1 MEKQVSIVVA
11 ASGEVKDIALSQGAT
26 VKEVLN
32 EAGLRGYQLSRKGG
46 EPLSPDTD
54 LYSEA
59 TDSEKLYATPEDVSV
74 GDGGSAPLFKIVTA
88 LRRMKDSIISKYKLY
103 LERFKKQRFFFIKR
117 ARLIRTRYIR
127 QLNTASRIRL
137 ERKYKRNFARIVRK
151 DKEYTYWQENG
162 WRKIGNEYRGFFQT
176 KFGKWRGVIAE
187 NYRNDH
193 SFYIVTPPAI
203 LRESSHWE
211 CFTHKGNG
219 LYSIHFSHKP
229 KDISSGIL
237 RVEQLITESFEQGR
251 KGVSDVS

>member
-11 ASGEVKDIALSQGAT
+11 ASGEVKDVALSPGAT
-26 VKEVLN
+26 VKDVLN

-54 LYSEA
+54 LHAEA
-59 TDSEKLYATPEDVSV
+59 TDSETLYATPEDVSV
-74 GDGGSAPLFKIVTA
+74 GDGGSAPLSKFINA
-88 LRRMKDSIISKYKLY
+88 LRRIIDSVIAKCKLY
-103 LERFKKQRFFFIKR
+103 LGRFRKRRLFFVKR
-117 ARLIRTRYIR
+117 ARLIRTRHIG
-127 QLNTASRIRL
+127 QLNTRIRISSK
-137 ERKYKRNFARIVRK
+137 RKYTPVRIVRK

-176 KFGKWRGVIAE
+176 KHGKWRGVIIE
-187 NYRNDH
+187 NYFNNH
-193 SFYIVTPPAI
+193 SFYIITPPAI
-203 LRESSHWE
+203 LRDSSHWE

-237 RVEQLITESFEQGR
+237 TVEQLITESFEKSR
-251 KGVSDVS
+251 KEKPDVS

>member
-11 ASGEVKDIALSQGAT
+11 ASGEVKDIALAPGAT

-54 LYSEA
+54 LFVEA

-74 GDGGSAPLFKIVTA
+74 GDGGSAPLSKFINALKKII
-88 LRRMKDSIISKYKLY
+88 DSAIAKCKLC
-103 LERFKKQRFFFIKR
+103 LERFKKRRLFLVKR

-127 QLNTASRIRL
+127 QSNARNRISTK
-137 ERKYKRNFARIVRK
+137 RKYTPVRVIGK

-162 WRKIGNEYRGFFQT
+162 WRKIGNEYKGFFQT
-176 KFGKWRGVIAE
+176 KYGKWRGVIIE
-187 NYRNDH
+187 NYFKNH
-193 SFYIVTPPAI
+193 SFYIVTPPTI
-203 LRESSHWE
+203 LREGSHWS

-237 RVEQLITESFEQGR
+237 TVEQLIAESFENAR
-251 KGVSDVS
+251 KEGSDVS